1 MPTFENRA
9 QLVYS
14 GGTVNSNTARGE
26 ILDAVQVSKSSETST
41 YGFNDEI
48 NYVISIVNDTDTA
61 LTGLTVADNLGAFSY
76 TPTGGTASTTLYP
89 LSYVDGTVMLYADGV
104 LQTAPAVTQNNGIT
118 FTGISIPAN
127 GNAVLMYRARVNE
140 FAPTAAESTVTNQAT
155 VSGGGLLSPVTAENT
170 VTAVNAANLT
180 INKNVCP
187 KRVSDNGRLTYS
199 FDILNYGNT
208 AAAAEDN
215 VRLIDTFNPILSDI
229 SVTYNGTALP
239 AASYT
244 YDAETGLFQTVAG
257 AITVPAAT
265 YTQNP
270 VTGEYTV
277 VPGEATVEI
286 TGTI

>member
-26 ILDAVQVSKSSETST
+26 ILNAVQISKSSETTT

-48 NYVISIVNDTDTA
+48 NYVISIVNDTTAA
-61 LTGLTVADNLGAFSY
+61 LTGLTVEDNLGAFQY
-76 TPTGGTASTTLYP
+76 TPEGAAASTTLYP
-89 LSYVDGTVMLYADGV
+89 LSYADGSIMLYVDGV
-104 LQTAPAVTQNNGIT
+104 LQPTPAVTKGNGIT
-118 FTGISIPAN
+118 ITGISIPAN

-140 FAPTAAESTVTNQAT
+140 YAPLAAESTITNQST

-170 VTAVNAANLT
+170 VTSVNAANLT

-187 KRVSDNGRLTYS
+187 KRVADNGRLTYS

-208 AAAAEDN
+208 AATAEDN

-229 SVTYNGTALP
+229 SVTYNGAVLP

-244 YDAETGLFQTVAG
+244 YDTETGLFQTVAG

>member
-26 ILDAVQVSKSSETST
+26 ILNAVQISKSSETST

-48 NYVISIVNDTDTA
+48 NYVISIVNGTATA
-61 LTGLTVADNLGAFSY
+61 LTGLTFNDNLGAFSY
-76 TPTGGTASTTLYP
+76 TPEGETASTVLYP
-89 LSYVDGTVMLYADGV
+89 LSYVEGTVMLYIDGV
-104 LQTAPAVTQNNGIT
+104 LQTAPTVTEDNGIT
-118 FTGISIPAN
+118 ITGISIPAN

-140 FAPTAAESTVTNQAT
+140 YAPLAAESTITNQST

-170 VTAVNAANLT
+170 VTSVNAANLT

-187 KRVSDNGRLTYS
+187 KRVTDNGRLTYS

-208 AAAAEDN
+208 AATAEDN

-229 SVTYNGTALP
+229 TVTYNGAALP

-244 YDAETGLFQTVAG
+244 YDTETGLFQTVAG